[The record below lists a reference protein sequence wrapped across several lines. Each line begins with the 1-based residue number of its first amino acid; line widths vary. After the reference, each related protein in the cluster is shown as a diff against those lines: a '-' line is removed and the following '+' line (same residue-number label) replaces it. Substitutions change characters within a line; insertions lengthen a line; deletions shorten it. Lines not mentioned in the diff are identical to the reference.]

1 MRNLVSIITPS
12 YNSERFIAECIESVI
27 AQSYQNWEMIIVD
40 DGSTD
45 GSLEIIQ
52 QYVNRDYRVI
62 VIENRENLGASE
74 SRNIAIDSASGE
86 YIAFLDSDDL
96 WKSQKLEIQIELME
110 SEGVALSYSNYDT
123 IDENGYLIGEY
134 IAPSKVTYQD
144 MLRTSL
150 IGTLT
155 TIYSVKIL
163 GKIYFKDIGHEDY
176 ALKLAILKHIDYAV
190 GAKESLAQYRV
201 VKNSLSGNKLKSAL
215 WQWRIYRDEEKIPLF
230 KAISYFIS
238 YTYNGFTKYSN

>member
-1 MRNLVSIITPS
+1 MCT
-12 YNSERFIAECIESVI
+12 
-27 AQSYQNWEMIIVD
+27 Q
-40 DGSTD
+40 
-45 GSLEIIQ
+45 IIQ

-150 IGTLT
+150 ISRDKRDKAHQH
-155 TIYSVKIL
+155 SVMTSL
-163 GKIYFKDIGHEDY
+163 RDY
-176 ALKLAILKHIDYAV
+176 LLV
-190 GAKESLAQYRV
+190 RSER
-201 VKNSLSGNKLKSAL
+201 
-215 WQWRIYRDEEKIPLF
+215 
-230 KAISYFIS
+230 
-238 YTYNGFTKYSN
+238 